1 MTRETKIGL
10 LVGLAFIIVI
20 GILLSDHLTSATEP
34 PQAPLAQ
41 AGNDVRRGVAVP
53 GGATQPVTQ
62 VQIPQVAPT
71 TAVATT
77 QELTPRQ
84 PPVTVVQVGPASGL
98 NPPATLPT
106 QVVVGPA
113 QDAQHTSQ
121 AQQGQSNQQVA
132 VNDAPVPTT
141 GPSTQLEQIANSL
154 NEPLVP
160 VGQTNNST
168 QNNTQQL
175 AAGAKQYKAQAG
187 DSLSKMAA
195 RFYGTSNKQTM
206 QLILDANPSLKGNP
220 NLIVVGKT
228 YVVPAG
234 AAADS
239 APVAVQPI
247 PLPNVPKLAE
257 NVNIVHE
264 TQPVVA
270 RPANAPV
277 AQAPGYVYVVKEN
290 DTLRKIASAQLGTPD
305 AASAIQ
311 ELNKLPDGNK
321 IRVGM
326 KLRLPAKPMT
336 AVAQNQ

>member
-41 AGNDVRRGVAVP
+41 AGSDVRRGVAVP
-53 GGATQPVTQ
+53 GGATAPVTQ

-84 PPVTVVQVGPASGL
+84 PPVTVVQVGPASGA
-98 NPPATLPT
+98 NVPATQPT

-113 QDAQHTSQ
+113 QDNPTQT
-121 AQQGQSNQQVA
+121 QQQNQNNQQVA
-132 VNDAPVPTT
+132 VNDAPVTPTT
-141 GPSTQLEQIANSL
+141 GPSSQLEQIANSL

-160 VGQTNNST
+160 VGQGNTT

-175 AAGAKQYKAQAG
+175 AAGGKQYKAQAG
-187 DSLSKMAA
+187 DSLSKIAA
-195 RFYGTSNKQTM
+195 RFYGTSNRQTM
-206 QLILDANPSLKGNP
+206 QLILDANPSLKQNP
-220 NLIVVGKT
+220 NLIVVGKN
-228 YVVPAG
+228 YVVPTG
-234 AAADS
+234 PAAS
-239 APVAVQPI
+239 APVAVQTI
-247 PLPNVPKLAE
+247 PLPKVPRLAE

-264 TQPVVA
+264 TQPVIQ
-270 RPANAPV
+270 RQANAPV
-277 AQAPGYVYVVKEN
+277 AATPGYVYVVKEN
-290 DTLRKIASAQLGTPD
+290 DTLRKIAAAQLGTPD

-321 IRVGM
+321 IRAGM